1 MPIPVAGDDNL
12 AGGAGDDTFFYT
24 AGGGQDVVDGELV
37 VQLVH
42 ARGGDGGVG
51 MGSGE
56 SGYLGVDTKV

>member
-1 MPIPVAGDDNL
+1 MVGLVCQSQSPAMTTRLRSKIPGLDL
-12 AGGAGDDTFFYT
+12 RLCC
-24 AGGGQDVVDGELV
+24 GELV

-56 SGYLGVDTKV
+56 SGYLGVDTKG